1 MDRVFLVLTGAC
13 QFGHGVGGFTTNF
26 IHSEPSGKPGWA
38 SSECPM
44 ASAVRGVCECER
56 ALAARVAGCSCWPGS
71 RRRGRRRGRG
81 PSGHHPLSSVSV
93 VVCCHLG
100 AEWVA
105 GAPGHMRR
113 RLVRS
118 NLPALFRFA
127 PRRPSAAH
135 DQSIPG
141 RRCASFEFTRCARRT
156 RAARATT
163 ARGRCIPR
171 ARPRSAAS
179 RARGGHT
186 SSGQDTTSLSALL
199 LRHRTLTKGER
210 TVERGEQHQN
220 TNPILVRPTPTH
232 APSRP

>member
-1 MDRVFLVLTGAC
+1 MAVMVI
-13 QFGHGVGGFTTNF
+13 VVE
-26 IHSEPSGKPGWA
+26 EPSGMKSLSRPNSGGRVPSAPWRVRCA
-38 SSECPM
+38 VC
-44 ASAVRGVCECER
+44 ASASGPLLHGSLAWLSPAWAPSRSR
-56 ALAARVAGCSCWPGS
+56 AV
-71 RRRGRRRGRG
+71 G
-81 PSGHHPLSSVSV
+81 PSSTVVVSV

-100 AEWVA
+100 VEWVA
-105 GAPGHMRR
+105 GALGHMRR

-232 APSRP
+232 TPSRP